1 MCGRFYVKLLR
12 YLEEYDQLQQ
22 SDWPQ
27 DFSSYNI
34 APTQNVPVVRM
45 VDGLRTG
52 AMLRWGLVPF
62 WARGEPPKYS
72 TINATIEKI
81 ESAATWRGPWQ
92 RGQRCILMASG
103 FYEWHLNADG
113 SKQPFAIEIADQP
126 LFGFAGL
133 WDRSQNDAGNVIE
146 SATIITMPA
155 NPVMAEI
162 HNARQRM
169 PAILRKEDHAAWLN
183 GAAADAKAV
192 LRQYP
197 DDLMHAWK
205 VSLRVN
211 SPKNNDAQ
219 LIEPIPLR

>member
-1 MCGRFYVKLLR
+1 MCGQFYVKLLR

-45 VDGLRTG
+45 VDGQRAG
-52 AMLRWGLVPF
+52 SMLRWGLVPF

-92 RGQRCILMASG
+92 LGQRCILMASG

-126 LFGFAGL
+126 MFGFAGL
-133 WDRSQNDAGNVIE
+133 WDRSRSDAGEVVE
-146 SATIITMPA
+146 SADSHYA
-155 NPVMAEI
+155 AGERSHGGNPQCET
-162 HNARQRM
+162 
-169 PAILRKEDHAAWLN
+169 
-183 GAAADAKAV
+183 ADA
-192 LRQYP
+192 R
-197 DDLMHAWK
+197 DLTQRR
-205 VSLRVN
+205 SRRVA
-211 SPKNNDAQ
+211 DG
-219 LIEPIPLR
+219 RRG